1 MISFRKCTRILVHFF
16 FACLSERGRFLKE
29 QILLLVE
36 LQNVDNEME
45 ELLLKK
51 VDLPAGIASLDEEL
65 EAIAEK
71 LREGEQRLDNLKAD
85 HKAKETILRNGI
97 ENTKKAKSRLLEV
110 KTNKEYEATLKE
122 IDVISEKSSE
132 IEDEILHLLVE
143 IDNVSEELKAN
154 EAQGKTRRA
163 GCETGKKK
171 LKKELDSIGAAL
183 DGVLKKRE
191 AIRSEIKAKFLK
203 KFDALKNL
211 KNGRAVVPVWKEV
224 CYGCHM
230 NIPPQMYNELQ
241 RNESLM
247 SCPHCE
253 RMIYWESRDDDV

>member
-1 MISFRKCTRILVHFF
+1 MGEPVYLVVYATMILFF
-16 FACLSERGRFLKE
+16 SYFWVATQFNPI
-29 QILLLVE
+29 QIA
-36 LQNVDNEME
+36 DD
-45 ELLLKK
+45 LKK
-51 VDLPAGIASLDEEL
+51 K
-65 EAIAEK
+65 EK
-71 LREGEQRLDNLKAD
+71 L
-85 HKAKETILRNGI
+85 
-97 ENTKKAKSRLLEV
+97 
-110 KTNKEYEATLKE
+110 
-122 IDVISEKSSE
+122 
-132 IEDEILHLLVE
+132 
-143 IDNVSEELKAN
+143 ELKAN